1 MLQKSTQWI
10 TDRIIERALPSIG
23 GYMASALQR
32 MLVLGHAE
40 HHSELEEQARK
51 YEEAGKPHL
60 AEMIRGQS
68 QQMRLDAPLHSAER
82 ICENLTAKSQNTPF
96 SLSLTEIPEATNS
109 AKPKSSKPNDGEE

>member
-60 AEMIRGQS
+60 AEMIRSQS

-109 AKPKSSKPNDGEE
+109 AKSKSSKPSDGE